1 MVKCVLKFYTC
12 RKKKKRKKR
21 KRPSSSASALK
32 NAIKSEKIKSSKPT
46 SSYIKPERKSKIKSI
61 EKTHR
66 LETVEKAKPVPQR
79 DTKMMNDLQLH
90 FSFDE
95 LSGKVDKNYTD
106 LPKTQCICIPP
117 FINSK

>member
-1 MVKCVLKFYTC
+1 MK
-12 RKKKKRKKR
+12 
-21 KRPSSSASALK
+21 S
-32 NAIKSEKIKSSKPT
+32 AIKSEKIKLSKPT

-106 LPKTQCICIPP
+106 QPKTQCIPP